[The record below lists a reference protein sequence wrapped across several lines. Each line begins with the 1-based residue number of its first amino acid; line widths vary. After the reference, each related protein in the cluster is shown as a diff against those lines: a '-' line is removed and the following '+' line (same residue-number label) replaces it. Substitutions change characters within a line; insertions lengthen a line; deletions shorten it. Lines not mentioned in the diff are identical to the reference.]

1 MTSGEKFAFIIVC
14 SFEMNK
20 DHKNGEVFAF
30 VPSYNHAPF
39 IEKCLNSII
48 NQTLSPR
55 KLLVI
60 DDGSKDDSPRIIE
73 RILKDCPF
81 DAELIVRENRG
92 LCATLNQ
99 GVALSEGKYFAY
111 IGSDDYWLPSFFEE
125 RTKLLESRE
134 EAVLGYGHS
143 YLIDEND
150 EIFGNTAD
158 IKEDWANYPDGNPKL
173 MLLNGVSPVSSTVFY
188 RRSVLEKIHW
198 NEKSRL
204 EDYEMYLRLAGLG
217 DFAFDPQV
225 LSVWR
230 HHSYNTSKDLMLMH
244 REVIE
249 AQNRSFEFLGV
260 SREELEKFQARI
272 KFRNT
277 KVFLQNGDKREAIL
291 LGRESWR
298 SASSVKEIGK
308 GLIQLLLPKSF
319 LQSYQKRKREKQIA
333 GYRKNSNGK

>member
-14 SFEMNK
+14 SFEMDK
-20 DHKNGEVFAF
+20 DRKKGDVFAF

-39 IEKCLNSII
+39 IEKCLSSII
-48 NQTLSPR
+48 GQTLPPA

-60 DDGSKDDSPRIIE
+60 DDGSRDDSPRIIE
-73 RILKDCPF
+73 RVLKDCPF

-99 GVALSEGKYFAY
+99 GLSLSGGKYFAY
-111 IGSDDYWLPSFFEE
+111 IGSDDYWLPRFFEE
-125 RTKLLESRE
+125 RAKLLDRRE

-150 EIFGNTAD
+150 DIFGCTAD
-158 IKEDWANYPDGNPKL
+158 IKEDWANYPDGNAKP

-188 RRSVLEKIHW
+188 RRSVLEKVHW

-204 EDYEMYLRLAGLG
+204 EDYEMYVRLAALG
-217 DFAFDPQV
+217 DFAFDPQT

-244 REVIE
+244 KEVIE
-249 AQNRSFEFLGV
+249 AQNRNFEFLGV
-260 SREELEKFQARI
+260 SRGELDKFQARI
-272 KFRNT
+272 KFRNS
-277 KVFLQNGDKREAIL
+277 KVFLQNGDKREAML
-291 LGRESWR
+291 LGKESWR
-298 SASSVKEIGK
+298 SASSAKEIGK
-308 GLIQLLLPKSF
+308 SLIQLLLPKSF
-319 LQSYQKRKREKQIA
+319 LQSYQKRKRERQVA
-333 GYRKNSNGK
+333 GYRRNRNGK

>member
-1 MTSGEKFAFIIVC
+1 MI
-14 SFEMNK
+14 K
-20 DHKNGEVFAF
+20 DRQNSEVFAF

-48 NQTLSPR
+48 NQTLQPK

-60 DDGSKDDSPRIIE
+60 DDGSSDDSPKIIE
-73 RILKDCPF
+73 RVLKDCPF
-81 DAELIVRENRG
+81 EAELRVRENRG

-99 GVALSEGKYFAY
+99 GLSLSSEKYFAY
-111 IGSDDYWLPSFFEE
+111 IGSDDYWLPAFFEE
-125 RTKLLESRE
+125 RSKLLDKRE
-134 EAVLGYGHS
+134 AAVLGYGHS

-158 IKEDWANYPDGNPKL
+158 IREDWANYPDGNPKL

-188 RRSVLEKIHW
+188 RRSILEEVRW
-198 NEKSRL
+198 NENSRL
-204 EDYEMYLRLAGLG
+204 EDYEMYVRLAAIG

-225 LSVWR
+225 LSAWR

-249 AQNRSFEFLGV
+249 AQNRNMEFLGV
-260 SREELEKFQARI
+260 SREELEKFQGRI

-277 KVFLQNGDKREAIL
+277 RVFLQNGDKREAVL
-291 LGRESWR
+291 LGKESWR
-298 SASSVKEIGK
+298 SASSAKEVGK
-308 GLIQLLLPKSF
+308 SLIQLLLPKSF
-319 LQSYQKRKREKQIA
+319 LQSYQKRKREKLVEA
-333 GYRKNSNGK
+333 YRKNKYGK

>member
-1 MTSGEKFAFIIVC
+1 
-14 SFEMNK
+14 MNK
-20 DHKNGEVFAF
+20 DRKIGEVFAF

-48 NQTLSPR
+48 NQTLAPT

-60 DDGSKDDSPRIIE
+60 DDGSKDDSPLIIE
-73 RILKDCPF
+73 KVLKNCPF

-99 GVALSEGKYFAY
+99 GLSLSSGKYFAY
-111 IGSDDYWLPSFFEE
+111 IGSDDFWLPAFFEA
-125 RTKLLESRE
+125 RAKLLDKRE

-143 YLIDEND
+143 FLIDESG

-158 IKEDWANYPDGNPKL
+158 VKEDWARYPDGNASS

-188 RRSVLEKIHW
+188 RRSVLENVGW
-198 NEKSRL
+198 N
-204 EDYEMYLRLAGLG
+204 RLAAIG

-244 REVIE
+244 TEVIE
-249 AQNRSFEFLGV
+249 AQNRNIEFLGV

-272 KFRNT
+272 KFRNM
-277 KVFLQNGDKREAIL
+277 KVFLQNGDKREAIM
-291 LGRESWR
+291 LGKESWR
-298 SASSVKEIGK
+298 SARSAREVGK
-308 GLIQLLLPKSF
+308 SLIQFLLPKSV
-319 LQSYQKRKREKQIA
+319 LRSYQQRKREKQVEA
-333 GYRKNSNGK
+333 YRKNKNGK

>member
-14 SFEMNK
+14 SFEMN
-20 DHKNGEVFAF
+20 NERQIGEAFAF

-39 IEKCLNSII
+39 IEKCLTSII

-60 DDGSKDDSPRIIE
+60 DDGSKDDSPKIIE
-73 RILKDCPF
+73 RVLKNCPF

-99 GVALSEGKYFAY
+99 GVSLSERKYFAY
-111 IGSDDYWLPSFFEE
+111 IGSDDYWLPRFFEE
-125 RTKLLESRE
+125 RVKLLEKRE
-134 EAVLGYGHS
+134 EAILAYGHA

-150 EIFGNTAD
+150 RVFGCTAD
-158 IKEDWANYPDGNPKL
+158 VADDWADYPDGNPRT

-188 RRSVLEKIHW
+188 RRAALEKVQW

-204 EDYEMYLRLAGLG
+204 EDYEMYLRLAQLG
-217 DFAFDPQV
+217 DFAFDPQA

-244 REVIE
+244 REVIA
-249 AQNRSFEFLGV
+249 AQDRNIELLGV
-260 SREELEKFQARI
+260 SREELEKYQARI

-298 SASSVKEIGK
+298 SASSAKEIGK
-308 GLIQLLLPKSF
+308 SLIQLLLPKKF
-319 LQSYQKRKREKQIA
+319 LESYQKRKRAKLIA
-333 GYRKNSNGK
+333 EYGQNKNGK

>member
-1 MTSGEKFAFIIVC
+1 MTTDEKFAFIIDC

-20 DHKNGEVFAF
+20 DRKNGDVFAF

-39 IEKCLNSII
+39 IEKCLTSII
-48 NQTLSPR
+48 NQTLPPA

-60 DDGSKDDSPRIIE
+60 DDGSRDDSPRIID
-73 RILKDCPF
+73 RVLKDCPF
-81 DAELIVRENRG
+81 DTELIVRENRG

-99 GVALSEGKYFAY
+99 GLGLSSQKYFAY
-111 IGSDDYWLPSFFEE
+111 IGSDDYWLPAFFEA
-125 RTKLLESRE
+125 RTKLLDSRE
-134 EAVLGYGHS
+134 ETVLGYGHA

-150 EIFGNTAD
+150 AIFGNTAD

-188 RRSVLEKIHW
+188 RRAALEKVPW

-204 EDYEMYLRLAGLG
+204 EDYEMYVRLGALG

-249 AQNRSFEFLGV
+249 AQNRNIEYLGV
-260 SREELEKFQARI
+260 SREELEKFQSRI

-277 KVFLQNGDKREAIL
+277 KVFLQNGDKREAIM

-298 SASSVKEIGK
+298 NASSLKEVGK
-308 GLIQLLLPKSF
+308 SLMQLLLPKSF
-319 LQSYQKRKREKQIA
+319 LQSYQKRKRERQVA
-333 GYRKNSNGK
+333 GYRQNGNGK

>member
-14 SFEMNK
+14 SLLMNK
-20 DHKNGEVFAF
+20 DPNKSEVFAF

-48 NQTLSPR
+48 NQTLSPQ

-60 DDGSKDDSPRIIE
+60 DDGSKDDSPKIIE
-73 RILKDCPF
+73 KVLKDCPF

-99 GVALSEGKYFAY
+99 GLSLSGGKYFAY
-111 IGSDDYWLPSFFEE
+111 IGSDDYWLPAFFEE
-125 RTKLLESRE
+125 RVKLLDKRE
-134 EAVLGYGHS
+134 EAVLGFGHS

-150 EIFGNTAD
+150 EIFGCTAD
-158 IKEDWANYPDGNPKL
+158 YEEDWANYPDGNPSL

-188 RRSVLEKIHW
+188 RRSVLEKVQW
-198 NEKSRL
+198 NENSRL
-204 EDYEMYLRLAGLG
+204 EDYEMYVRLAALG

-230 HHSYNTSKDLMLMH
+230 HHSYNTSKDLLLMH
-244 REVIE
+244 NEVIE
-249 AQNRSFEFLGV
+249 AQNRNIEFLGV
-260 SREELEKFQARI
+260 SKEELEKFQAKI

-277 KVFLQNGDKREAIL
+277 KVFLQNGDKKEALL
-291 LGRESWR
+291 LGKESWR
-298 SASSVKEIGK
+298 NASSAKEVGK
-308 GLIQLLLPKSF
+308 SLIQLLLPKSF
-319 LQSYQKRKREKQIA
+319 LQSYQKRKREKQVEQ
-333 GYRKNSNGK
+333 YRKSKNGK

>member
-1 MTSGEKFAFIIVC
+1 MTTGEKFGFIIVC

-20 DHKNGEVFAF
+20 DRQKEEIFAF

-39 IEKCLNSII
+39 IEECLNSII
-48 NQTLSPR
+48 NQTLQPK

-73 RILKDCPF
+73 RVLKDCPF

-99 GVALSEGKYFAY
+99 GLDLSDGKYFAY
-111 IGSDDYWLPSFFEE
+111 IGSDDFWLPTFFES
-125 RTKLLESRE
+125 RAKSLENRP
-134 EAVLGYGHS
+134 EAVLGFGHA
-143 YLIDEND
+143 YLIDEAG

-158 IKEDWANYPDGNPKL
+158 VEEDWADYPDGNPSE

-188 RRSVLEKIHW
+188 RLSALKQVHW
-198 NEKSRL
+198 NENSRL
-204 EDYEMYLRLAGLG
+204 EDYEMYLRIATLG

-230 HHSYNTSKDLMLMH
+230 HHSYNTSKDLMMMH
-244 REVIE
+244 RETID
-249 AQNRSFEFLGV
+249 AQNRNFEYLGV
-260 SREELEKFQARI
+260 SREELDKYQMRI

-277 KVFLQNGDKREAIL
+277 KVFLQHGEKREAIL

-298 SASSVKEIGK
+298 SVSSAREAGK
-308 GLIQLLLPKSF
+308 SLIQFLLPKSF
-319 LQSYQKRKREKQIA
+319 LQSYKKHKREKQVEA
-333 GYRKNSNGK
+333 YRKDKNGK

>member
-14 SFEMNK
+14 SFEMN
-20 DHKNGEVFAF
+20 NERQIGEVFAF

-48 NQTLSPR
+48 NQTLPPR

-60 DDGSKDDSPRIIE
+60 DDGSKDDSPQIIE
-73 RILKDCPF
+73 RVLKNCPF

-99 GVALSEGKYFAY
+99 GVSLSEGKYFAY
-111 IGSDDYWLPSFFEE
+111 IGSDDYWLPRFFEE
-125 RTKLLESRE
+125 RVKLLEKRE
-134 EAVLGYGHS
+134 EAILAYGHA

-150 EIFGNTAD
+150 RVFGCTAD
-158 IKEDWANYPDGNPKL
+158 VEDDWADYPDGNPRI

-188 RRSVLEKIHW
+188 RRAALEKVQW

-204 EDYEMYLRLAGLG
+204 EDYEMYLRLAQLG
-217 DFAFDPQV
+217 DFAFDPQA

-244 REVIE
+244 TEVIA
-249 AQNRSFEFLGV
+249 AQNRNIELLGV
-260 SREELEKFQARI
+260 SRKELEKFQAHI

-277 KVFLQNGDKREAIL
+277 KVFLQNGDKREAIA

-298 SASSVKEIGK
+298 SAGSAKEIGK
-308 GLIQLLLPKSF
+308 SLVQLLLPKRF
-319 LQSYQKRKREKQIA
+319 LESYQKRKREKLIA
-333 GYRKNSNGK
+333 EYGQNKNGK